1 MTHTPTVGFLEQ
13 AAATSA
19 QLIYSPL
26 ARDTGLREL
35 IELFVNCLPQ
45 RLAQLRQLAEQQD
58 WEGLRRSAHQLK
70 GAAGSYGFAVIS
82 VKAAQLE
89 AAARQATEPSVILQ
103 LLAEL
108 EDLASRATSEAP
120 PY

>member
-1 MTHTPTVGFLEQ
+1 MTQSVATGIVDQ
-13 AAATSA
+13 VSSTSA
-19 QLIYSPL
+19 QPIYSPL
-26 ARDTGLREL
+26 ARDSGLRDL
-35 IELFVNCLPQ
+35 VELFVSSLPQ
-45 RLAQLRQLAEQQD
+45 RLAQLREMAEQGD
-58 WEGLRRSAHQLK
+58 WEGLRRLAHQLK

-89 AAARQATEPSVILQ
+89 AAARQSADPPVILQ

-108 EDLASRATSEAP
+108 EELSSRARSEAP